1 MCAVEVK
8 AIEAVIIGN
17 PNSGSAGEEGY
28 LERFA
33 ETLRAGGLEIEVL
46 NTERPDHATELA
58 AMAGYRLVIMQDR
71 LPNLFLLLPLLPLL
85 LMSL

>member
-1 MCAVEVK
+1 MRTREIIVCALEVK

-33 ETLRAGGLEIEVL
+33 ETRGAGGLEIAQGVS
-46 NTERPDHATELA
+46 
-58 AMAGYRLVIMQDR
+58 VQDR
-71 LPNLFLLLPLLPLL
+71 LPNLVLLLPLLSLL

>member
-1 MCAVEVK
+1 VCAVEVK

-46 NTERPDHATELA
+46 NTERPDHATEHA
-58 AMAGYRLVIMQDR
+58 AMAAIGS
-71 LPNLFLLLPLLPLL
+71 
-85 LMSL
+85 SLCRIGSLICFFYFPFYLCC